1 MGHTASVAGN
11 IAPNDLRARH
21 PLQLDSVRHPS
32 RTGKATESAV
42 GRGIGE
48 WVVVPL
54 PPPLVDRGG
63 GERGGGGGGGGGFLP
78 LPPPVVGGG
87 GGGGGHPSRD
97 RGHHWIGSCRSRR
110 CLAGATLQQLPP
122 APSLPPK
129 AVPLSREQLCS
140 RVRLWFPVV
149 SPSFAPTPSLDAHF
163 PFQGGGVRQGSC
175 CLGGLGSRPRARCTF
190 AFGWA
195 GTVSGTQGV
204 GGG

>member
-1 MGHTASVAGN
+1 MRLIRGGN
-11 IAPNDLRARH
+11 KSDLRPTGDDSCGPFRKVDGPHCVRGRQHSPQRPTGPPPASARFGPASQQDRKGH
-21 PLQLDSVRHPS
+21 RVSS
-32 RTGKATESAV
+32 RSRDRGV
-42 GRGIGE
+42 GRCAST
-48 WVVVPL
+48 
-54 PPPLVDRGG
+54 PPLV
-63 GERGGGGGGGGGFLP
+63 
-78 LPPPVVGGG
+78 VQ

-195 GTVSGTQGV
+195 GTVSCTQGV